1 MTSVKNENEQV
12 ALRAGAI
19 LALHEAE
26 LAIHA
31 LSKLSPED
39 AAIICATFVEE
50 ASAGMPPHD
59 PWGDVRADASFWA
72 DCANIVE
79 VEVYFAAALRRL
91 GQTALGIGA
100 RKRLLVSIWETLSGD
115 DRLSFLAR
123 VDPEGNFL
131 RGGSNDC

>member
-1 MTSVKNENEQV
+1 MYPNNLLARVYLDAE
-12 ALRAGAI
+12 RR
-19 LALHEAE
+19 LALCDAE

-31 LSKLSPED
+31 LNKLSSED
-39 AAIICATFVEE
+39 AAIICAAFVEE